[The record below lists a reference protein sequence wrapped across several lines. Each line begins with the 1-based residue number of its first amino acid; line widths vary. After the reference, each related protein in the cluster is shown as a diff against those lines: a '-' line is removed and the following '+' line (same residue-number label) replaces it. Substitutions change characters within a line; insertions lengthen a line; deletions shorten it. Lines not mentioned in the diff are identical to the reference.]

1 MTESPKVTN
10 GIKSYPVELALET
23 EAFLLNLSQ
32 DMSVPL
38 GLRLYAATIL
48 RGLQGG

>member
-1 MTESPKVTN
+1 MSDTTQVTN
-10 GIKSYPVELALET
+10 GIKSYPVELALEA
-23 EAFLLNLSQ
+23 EAFLLNLSK